1 MARSVPAGRF
11 VVRSVNRV
19 PRASNL
25 DSIDL
30 MDTFER
36 DYFQDNTGESRE
48 KANRLFHSCHVSRR
62 IVSSAVNFYELGL
75 EILDSFSFSL
85 ELFPLT
91 WSLPK
96 SVCVCV
102 CERVCE

>member
-36 DYFQDNTGESRE
+36 DYFQDNIGE
-48 KANRLFHSCHVSRR
+48 
-62 IVSSAVNFYELGL
+62 
-75 EILDSFSFSL
+75 
-85 ELFPLT
+85 
-91 WSLPK
+91 
-96 SVCVCV
+96 
-102 CERVCE
+102 

>member
-1 MARSVPAGRF
+1 MAGSVPAGRF

-48 KANRLFHSCHVSRR
+48 KTNRLS
-62 IVSSAVNFYELGL
+62 I
-75 EILDSFSFSL
+75 
-85 ELFPLT
+85 
-91 WSLPK
+91 
-96 SVCVCV
+96 
-102 CERVCE
+102 RVT